1 MVVPRWGVH
10 EGVKYTP
17 RRCVLKVCPI
27 CHELFVQLNKGK
39 RLYCSNVCSKNA
51 RRLQMRA
58 FNKRIQEKR
67 DKFDEAERKRVEYAQ
82 KLRTQR
88 TWTPGT
94 MSIPK
99 VKLDNEGNPDYDDY
113 HQRLSRKL
121 SMIRIR

>member
-1 MVVPRWGVH
+1 
-10 EGVKYTP
+10 
-17 RRCVLKVCPI
+17 
-27 CHELFVQLNKGK
+27 
-39 RLYCSNVCSKNA
+39 
-51 RRLQMRA
+51 MRA